1 VEVVRMNDSINSRGF
16 SLIEMLIA
24 IVILSISLL
33 ALAGLMVTTTQNNS
47 FGGHMTEAATFAQD
61 RLEELKVTP
70 WVNIAGGADS
80 KPYQGILNYYTRS
93 WNVSILPNPSP
104 IPAGGPWPNNENQ
117 LLKTITIT
125 VTWND
130 GINRSINIISAI
142 RNAAVPII

>member
-1 VEVVRMNDSINSRGF
+1 MKSKGF

-24 IVILSISLL
+24 LVILAISLL
-33 ALAGLMVTTTQNNS
+33 GIAGLMAATTKNNS
-47 FGGHMTEAATFAQD
+47 FGGRMTEAATFAQD

-70 WVNIAGGADS
+70 WVNIAGGTDS
-80 KPYQGILNYYTRS
+80 KPYQNVSNYYTRT

-104 IPAGGPWPNNENQ
+104 IPPGGPWPNNENE
-117 LLKTITIT
+117 LLKTITVT

-142 RNAAVPII
+142 RNPAIPVI

>member
-1 VEVVRMNDSINSRGF
+1 MNETIKSRGF

-47 FGGHMTEAATFAQD
+47 FGGHMTEAATFAQGK
-61 RLEELKVTP
+61 LEELKVTS
-70 WVNIAGGADS
+70 WGNIVTATDPNPPEGS
-80 KPYQGILNYYTRS
+80 TKITYTRT

-130 GINRSINIISAI
+130 GVNRSINIISAI
-142 RNAAVPII
+142 RNPAVPII